1 MRLMF
6 AKRPSLLLLGILLI
20 ALGLLHL
27 VTALAFSG
35 SDKVLAVLAIATGVL
50 LLLDK

>member
-1 MRLMF
+1 MRPRF
-6 AKRPSLLLLGILLI
+6 TKRPSMLLLGILLV

-27 VTALAFSG
+27 IPALAFSG
-35 SDKVLAVLAIATGVL
+35 SYNVLAVLAVATGVL